1 MHALGPLTPPPR
13 DNQRLTVRF
22 LHASLDVEHDGD
34 VVTIY
39 DSAHRH
45 PGMRNRIG
53 LWIAMMLGG
62 MGVVCVLL
70 LIDLQPATLAGNLEL
85 GGGAVVLLG
94 LAGFFFLMAR
104 LPNERRLI
112 VDLGS
117 GSVEL
122 RWQDAELARWRGDVD
137 GLRFY
142 ICPMRPQGSILFSP
156 CFASVA
162 VLHGTRTPPDQ
173 IDFEHGPLTR
183 AILHIH
189 MVTAAR
195 SVNRYRTDRGWMLMA
210 TGEDPNALD
219 AELREAMPTLTSVI
233 EPQRIDDALTGTV
246 VAKLLRK
253 PTPRKH

>member
-1 MHALGPLTPPPR
+1 MMPEDRPIPRALDDRFLT
-13 DNQRLTVRF
+13 LRF
-22 LHASLDVEHDGD
+22 LHAPLDVEHEGD
-34 VVTIY
+34 VVTVY
-39 DSAHRH
+39 DSAERH
-45 PGMRNRIG
+45 AGMSNRAM
-53 LWIAMMLGG
+53 LWMMAMF
-62 MGVVCVLL
+62 LL
-70 LIDLQPATLAGNLEL
+70 LGAPCVFLLFAMQPATPSANVTLA
-85 GGGAVVLLG
+85 ASAAVLLG
-94 LAGFFFLMAR
+94 LAGYFFLMAR

-112 VDLGS
+112 VDLRS
-117 GSVEL
+117 GSVGL
-122 RWQDAELARWRGDVD
+122 RWQDAEFARWSGDVD

-142 ICPMRPQGSILFSP
+142 VCRMRPLGSILYSP

-210 TGEDPNALD
+210 TGEDPDALD